1 MNQTE
6 LLHTLALQLVPGI
19 GSLLGRKLIER
30 LGSAEAVFQT
40 SSARLAATPGIGP
53 ALAQAL
59 ANNRPLPAAETELNK
74 AEKHGIRVMH
84 FKEPDFPAR
93 LRQTPD
99 HPLVLFGKGKLPLN
113 MNRVVAV
120 VGTRSATAYG
130 KQLTEELVR
139 GLLPFNVQILSGLAY
154 GIDICA
160 HRAALQHGLPTVG
173 VLGHGLGRIY
183 PAAHKQT
190 AERMLEN
197 GGLLTECWY
206 EAGPDKENFPK
217 RNRIVA
223 GMADAV
229 VVVEAAEN
237 GGALI
242 TAHIANDYSRDVF
255 AFPGRVNDPFQ
266 AGCHK
271 LIMLN
276 KAGMICSAADL
287 IAAMNW
293 GTSPEEAPIQR
304 QMSLFLE
311 LEADEQVLYDVLPQ
325 EGWMGI
331 DDLCVQTGF
340 AVSKISH
347 LLLALEFKAALRQA
361 PGKMYGRL

>member
-6 LLHTLALQLVPGI
+6 LLYTLALQLVPGI

-40 SSARLAATPGIGP
+40 STTRLAATPGIGP

-59 ANNRPLPAAETELNK
+59 ATHRPLPAAEAELNK
-74 AEKHGIRVMH
+74 AEKHGLRILH
-84 FKEPDFPAR
+84 FKDAEFPAR

-99 HPLVLFGKGKLPLN
+99 HPLLLFGKGKLPLN

-120 VGTRSATAYG
+120 VGTRSATTYG
-130 KQLTEELVR
+130 KQLSEDLVR
-139 GLLPFNVQILSGLAY
+139 GLVPYNVQIVSGLAY

-160 HRAALQHGLPTVG
+160 HRAALLHGLPTIG
-173 VLGHGLGRIY
+173 VLGHGLGRLY
-183 PAAHKQT
+183 PAAHRQT
-190 AERMLEN
+190 AERMLEE

-206 EAGPDKENFPK
+206 DAGPDKENFPK

-255 AFPGRVNDPFQ
+255 AFPGRVNDAFQ

-271 LIMLN
+271 LIMQN
-276 KAGMICSAADL
+276 KAGMICAAADL

-293 GTSPEEAPIQR
+293 GAPSEEVSGMR

-311 LEADEQVLYDVLPQ
+311 LEPDEQALYDVLPVH
-325 EGWMGI
+325 GWIGI
-331 DDLCVQTGF
+331 DDLCLQSGF
-340 AVSKISH
+340 SVSKISH
-347 LLLALEFKAALRQA
+347 LLLALEFKAVLRQA
-361 PGKMYGRL
+361 PGKLYGRV

>member
-30 LGSAEAVFQT
+30 LGSAEAVFCSPT
-40 SSARLAATPGIGP
+40 ARLAATPGIGP

-59 ANNRPLPAAETELNK
+59 ATHHPLGAAETELNK
-74 AEKHGIRVMH
+74 AEKHGIRILH
-84 FKEPDFPAR
+84 FKDPDFPAR
-93 LRQTPD
+93 LRQCAD
-99 HPLVLFGKGKLPLN
+99 HPLVLFGKGELPLN
-113 MNRVVAV
+113 MNRMVAV

-139 GLLPFNVQILSGLAY
+139 GLTPYNVLILSGLAY

-160 HRAALQHGLPTVG
+160 HRAALQQGLPTVG
-173 VLGHGLGRIY
+173 VLGHGLGRLY
-183 PAAHKQT
+183 PAAHRQT
-190 AERMLEN
+190 ADRMLEA

-206 EAGPDKENFPK
+206 DAGPDKENFPK

-242 TAHIANDYSRDVF
+242 TAQLANDYSRDVF
-255 AFPGRVNDPFQ
+255 AFPGRVHDAYQ

-271 LIMLN
+271 LIMQN
-276 KAGMICSAADL
+276 KAAMICSAEDL
-287 IAAMNW
+287 IQAMNW
-293 GTSPEEAPIQR
+293 GTQAETAAPRQR
-304 QMSLFLE
+304 SLFLE
-311 LEADEQVLYDVLPQ
+311 LEPEEQQLYDVLPEQ
-325 EGWMGI
+325 GWMGM
-331 DDLCVQTGF
+331 DELCMQTGF
-340 AVSKISH
+340 SVSKLSH
-347 LLLALEFKAALRQA
+347 LLLALEFKACLRQA

>member
-40 SSARLAATPGIGP
+40 SSSRLATTPGIGP

-59 ANNRPLPAAETELNK
+59 ANNRQLGAAETELNK
-74 AEKHGIRVMH
+74 AEKHGLRMLH
-84 FKEPDFPAR
+84 FKDADFPAR
-93 LRQTPD
+93 LRQCAD

-139 GLLPFNVQILSGLAY
+139 GLVPYNVQILSGLAY

-173 VLGHGLGRIY
+173 VLGHGLGRMY
-183 PAAHKQT
+183 PAAHRQT
-190 AERMLEN
+190 ADRMLET

-206 EAGPDKENFPK
+206 DAGPDKENFPK

-255 AFPGRVNDPFQ
+255 AFPGRVHDAYQ

-271 LIMLN
+271 LIMQN
-276 KAGMICSAADL
+276 KAAMICSAENL
-287 IAAMNW
+287 IEAMNW
-293 GTSPEEAPIQR
+293 GSQVETAAVSRQR
-304 QMSLFLE
+304 LLFLE
-311 LEADEQVLYDVLPQ
+311 LEPDEQVLYDALPEQ
-325 EGWMGI
+325 GWMGI
-331 DDLCVQTGF
+331 DDLCLQTGF
-340 AVSKISH
+340 SVSKISH

-361 PGKMYGRL
+361 PGKMYGRM